1 MKRKLCI
8 IFIGLFLLPATLFAQ
23 PTRRHISLNYRFEGC
38 PVQQT
43 SFETCWAAGVA
54 MMVAWKE
61 GICPDIYS
69 VLQRAGG
76 PYLSLYNS
84 NQPLSCDQ
92 LYQLYQ
98 ILGMEVVKDF
108 KPTIEGWRS
117 ITAGGPILTT
127 LANYNY
133 EGHVV
138 FLNRLYENTEQNEA
152 FFGYFNSSSANQE
165 YLKVDQFLN
174 YYGNPASYCAVQ
186 FAYWPNESLKEMFRM
201 FIDNG
206 EPNNMGATIPAPTNV
221 IIYPPD

>member
-8 IFIGLFLLPATLFAQ
+8 IFIGLFFLPTTLFAQ

-43 SFETCWAAGVA
+43 RYENSWAAGVA
-54 MMVAWKE
+54 MMVGWKE

-76 PYLSLYNS
+76 PYWSLYNN

-98 ILGMEVVKDF
+98 LLGMEVINDF
-108 KPTIEGWRS
+108 TPTIEGWRS
-117 ITAGGPILTT
+117 IMAGGPILTT

-138 FLNRLYENTEQNEA
+138 FINRLYENTEQNEA
-152 FFGYFNSSSANQE
+152 FFGYFNPSSANQE
-165 YLKVDQFLN
+165 HLKVDDFLN
-174 YYGNPASYCAVQ
+174 YYGNPAAYCAVQ
-186 FAYWPNESLKEMFRM
+186 FAYWPNDSLKELFKL

-206 EPNNMGATIPAPTNV
+206 EPDNMGATIPAPTNFV
-221 IIYPPD
+221 VNPSD

>member
-1 MKRKLCI
+1 
-8 IFIGLFLLPATLFAQ
+8 
-23 PTRRHISLNYRFEGC
+23 
-38 PVQQT
+38 
-43 SFETCWAAGVA
+43 

-186 FAYWPNESLKEMFRM
+186 FAYWPNESLNEMFKI
-201 FIDNG
+201 FING
-206 EPNNMGATIPAPTNV
+206 GEQHNMGATIPAPTNFV
-221 IIYPPD
+221 VNPSD

>member
-1 MKRKLCI
+1 
-8 IFIGLFLLPATLFAQ
+8 
-23 PTRRHISLNYRFEGC
+23 
-38 PVQQT
+38 
-43 SFETCWAAGVA
+43 

-61 GICPDIYS
+61 DICPDIYS

-117 ITAGGPILTT
+117 IMADGPILTT

-138 FLNRLYENTEQNEA
+138 FLNRLYEDTEQNEA
-152 FFGYFNSSSANQE
+152 FFGYFNPSSANQE
-165 YLKVDQFLN
+165 YLKVDQFKDD
-174 YYGNPASYCAVQ
+174 YGNPAAYCAVQ
-186 FAYWPNESLKEMFRM
+186 FAYWPNESLKGMFRM